1 MKMTF
6 IASWEIHPVYILLHV
21 RVGAIV
27 KMTFIASWAELIASW
42 EIHSIYIL
50 LLVRVGAIVKM
61 TLFASWEIVAPTIVV
76 FLSLSFVEGQC

>member
-1 MKMTF
+1 MGRVDCVMGNPP
-6 IASWEIHPVYILLHV
+6 SYILLQV

-27 KMTFIASWAELIASW
+27 KMTLIASWEELIASW